1 MNSTPT
7 ASDRPILIF
16 YASNHGQTEKIV
28 HRVADCFPENTVEL
42 VNVKEARSVSAGDFE
57 AVIVAASVHAGH
69 HQRKIVDW
77 VKRNRDELTA
87 RPNAFLSVS
96 LSAADEDEEGRES
109 EAKAI
114 KDFTDETGWIPAR
127 SEPIAGALQYREYDA
142 FTRLFMK
149 LLMKRTDK
157 PFDTSRDYDY
167 TDWEALDRLGA
178 ELAGTFLATTA

>member
-1 MNSTPT
+1 MNSTPA
-7 ASDRPILIF
+7 ASDRPILILF
-16 YASNHGQTEKIV
+16 ASNHGQTEKIV
-28 HRVADCFPENTVEL
+28 HRIVDCFPEDTVAL
-42 VNVKEARSVSAGDFE
+42 VNAKDGHSVAAGDFD

-77 VKRNRDELTA
+77 VKHNRDELSA

-109 EAKAI
+109 EAKMI
-114 KDFTDETGWIPAR
+114 RDFTEETGWTPAR
-127 SEPIAGALQYREYDA
+127 SEPIAGALKYREYDA

-149 LLMKRTDK
+149 LLMKHSDK
-157 PFDTSRDYDY
+157 PFDTSKDYDY

-178 ELAGTFLATTA
+178 ELAGTFLATRV